1 MRARLYRY
9 GRETCRDRHIP
20 IEDAG
25 FEQPEACVHWCQ
37 ARTYDLHILDD
48 GASVDL
54 DWWNSH
60 LRDSGHEIQLRGRND
75 DGKIVTAGLAT
86 VQRNDLRLGSE
97 LVSATHDGLGL
108 LFLCAA
114 WQSAHRDRR
123 FKRRFPD
130 VFGAPA
136 TKGDDPLQAIKS
148 ILDDCLKT
156 RTLPAIHRGTW
167 SGRPVTP
174 GVGVSLLAA
183 FMWAAEVSEA
193 DSRTQ
198 LIDQFGA
205 STVIHEGW
213 LEDPAV
219 SGLTL
224 RRYHRYNQ
232 LLSSWATT
240 AQTRPEL
247 IEMWLIKRWMARVQE
262 ARRGGRAMPTQF
274 WTSR

>member
-1 MRARLYRY
+1 M
-9 GRETCRDRHIP
+9 P

-25 FEQPEACVHWCQ
+25 FEPPEACVHWCQ

-48 GASVDL
+48 EASVDL

-60 LRDSGHEIQLRGRND
+60 LRDSEHEIQLRGRND
-75 DGKIVTAGLAT
+75 DGKIVTEGIAT
-86 VQRNDLRLGSE
+86 VQRNDLRPGSE
-97 LVSATHDGLGL
+97 LIIATHDGLGL

-114 WQSAHRDRR
+114 WQSAHRGRR

-130 VFGAPA
+130 VFGAPIA
-136 TKGDDPLQAIKS
+136 KGEDPLQPIKS
-148 ILDDCLKT
+148 ILDYCLKT

-167 SGRPVTP
+167 SGWPVTP

-193 DSRTQ
+193 GGRAQ
-198 LIDQFGA
+198 LIDQFGV
-205 STVIHEGW
+205 STLIHEGW
-213 LEDPAV
+213 LEDPSV
-219 SGLTL
+219 SGFTL

-247 IEMWLIKRWMARVQE
+247 IEMWLIKRWNARVHE
-262 ARRGGRAMPTQF
+262 ARQRGSAIPMLF
-274 WTSR
+274 

>member
-1 MRARLYRY
+1 M
-9 GRETCRDRHIP
+9 
-20 IEDAG
+20 
-25 FEQPEACVHWCQ
+25 
-37 ARTYDLHILDD
+37 
-48 GASVDL
+48 
-54 DWWNSH
+54 
-60 LRDSGHEIQLRGRND
+60 
-75 DGKIVTAGLAT
+75 
-86 VQRNDLRLGSE
+86 
-97 LVSATHDGLGL
+97 
-108 LFLCAA
+108 
-114 WQSAHRDRR
+114 
-123 FKRRFPD
+123 
-130 VFGAPA
+130 
-136 TKGDDPLQAIKS
+136 
-148 ILDDCLKT
+148 
-156 RTLPAIHRGTW
+156 
-167 SGRPVTP
+167 TP

-193 DSRTQ
+193 DSRAQ

-205 STVIHEGW
+205 STLIHEGW

-224 RRYHRYNQ
+224 RRYHRYTQ